1 MIGIFGNME
10 SRKSHYLSILGL
22 IVLLA
27 FARLLPH
34 PPNFTPILGMA
45 VFSGA
50 IINQRL
56 LAYLTPLAAMLLSDL
71 YLGFHAS
78 MPIIYFTLAICVL
91 IGTFISKRVS
101 ILNSFLSIN
110 LGVLVF
116 FLITNF
122 AVWYGSGMYEFNI
135 SGLMTCYFMAIPFV
149 QNTLIS
155 GLIYGMGAFLIYD
168 IINKRIIFGNN
179 A

>member
-1 MIGIFGNME
+1 MQVKNNI
-10 SRKSHYLSILGL
+10 YLALGL
-22 IVLLA
+22 VVLLA
-27 FARLLPH
+27 LSRLIPH

-50 IINQRL
+50 IINMRFI
-56 LAYLTPLAAMLLSDL
+56 AYLVPLTAMLLSDL

-78 MPIIYFTLAICVL
+78 MPIIYFSLAVCVL
-91 IGTFISKRVS
+91 IGTFIEARVS
-101 ILNSFLSIN
+101 ILNSFLSIS

-122 AVWYGSGMYEFNI
+122 MVWYGSGMYESSI
-135 SGLMTCYFMAIPFV
+135 SGLMTCYFMGLPFV
-149 QNTLIS
+149 QNTFIS
-155 GLIYGMGAFLIYD
+155 SLLYGMGAFLIFD

>member
-1 MIGIFGNME
+1 MGIFRNMEYKKSNYLVIIGI
-10 SRKSHYLSILGL
+10 

-27 FARLLPH
+27 SARLFPH

-50 IINQRL
+50 IISQRL
-56 LAYLTPLAAMLLSDL
+56 LAYLVPLVAMLLSDL

-78 MPIIYFTLAICVL
+78 MPIIYFSLAICVL
-91 IGTFISKRVS
+91 IGTFISKRMS
-101 ILNSFLSIN
+101 ILNSFFSIS

-135 SGLMTCYFMAIPFV
+135 SGLITCYFMGLPFL

-155 GLIYGMGAFLIYD
+155 SLIYGMGAFLIYD

>member
-27 FARLLPH
+27 SARLLPH

-135 SGLMTCYFMAIPFV
+135 SGLITCYFMGLPFV

-155 GLIYGMGAFLIYD
+155 SLIYGMGAFLIYD
-168 IINKRIIFGNN
+168 IINKRTIFGNN

>member
-1 MIGIFGNME
+1 ME
-10 SRKSHYLSILGL
+10 AKNSIYLALGL
-22 IVLLA
+22 VALLTLS
-27 FARLLPH
+27 RLIPH

-50 IINQRL
+50 IISKRFI
-56 LAYLTPLAAMLLSDL
+56 AYLVPLAAMLLSDL

-78 MPIIYFTLAICVL
+78 MPIIYFSLAVCVL
-91 IGTFISKRVS
+91 IGTFIEARVS
-101 ILNSFLSIN
+101 ILNSFLSIS

-122 AVWYGSGMYEFNI
+122 MVWYGSGMYEYSI
-135 SGLMTCYFMAIPFV
+135 SGLVTCYFMGLPFV
-149 QNTLIS
+149 QNTFIS
-155 GLIYGMGAFLIYD
+155 SILYGMGAFFIYD
-168 IINKRIIFGNN
+168 IINKRMIFGNN